1 MMIMTIKI
9 HNMRIDYNLVLLSH
23 EVRERTYT
31 IIYETV
37 RAVYRLINQNFG
49 IKFKIQN
56 SRKAPEMNLASKLW
70 YVINGDEETGA
81 VETKVWHRSLPETKW
96 PNTVWFLDSAALK
109 RAYVLGNDPL
119 TSPEAHVASC
129 FL

>member
-1 MMIMTIKI
+1 MIMTIKI

-56 SRKAPEMNLASKLW
+56 SRKAPEMNLASKL
-70 YVINGDEETGA
+70 
-81 VETKVWHRSLPETKW
+81 
-96 PNTVWFLDSAALK
+96 
-109 RAYVLGNDPL
+109 
-119 TSPEAHVASC
+119 
-129 FL
+129 